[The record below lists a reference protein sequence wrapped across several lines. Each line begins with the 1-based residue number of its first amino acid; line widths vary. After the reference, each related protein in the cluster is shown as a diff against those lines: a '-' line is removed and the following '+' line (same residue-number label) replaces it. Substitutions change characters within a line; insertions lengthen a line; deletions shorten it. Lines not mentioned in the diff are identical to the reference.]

1 MHDVSGSSSGPSAAS
16 HQLARPLTTCA
27 HGCSATSSWR
37 HPPTVDVTG
46 CAGGY
51 WAAPTSTRS
60 RAWRRSTSSPLSRRV
75 RRPRHIGRV
84 VGSEKKFVSQKLRLP
99 QDRRRPR
106 VADSREERSGARP
119 SRRPPVIVAR
129 AVSPS
134 PSIRRRGCS
143 CASLLH
149 RIPIHRDEPRAC
161 GSETRRCSA
170 THTDA

>member
-1 MHDVSGSSSGPSAAS
+1 MRDVLGSSSGPSVAS
-16 HQLARPLTTCA
+16 RQLARPPTTCA

-37 HPPTVDVTG
+37 HPPTSGGTG

-51 WAAPTSTRS
+51 WAARMSSRS
-60 RAWRRSTSSPLSRRV
+60 RAWRRNISSPLSRRV
-75 RRPRHIGRV
+75 RRPRHIDRI
-84 VGSEKKFVSQKLRLP
+84 VGSEKFVSQKLKLS
-99 QDRRRPR
+99 QDRRHPR
-106 VADSREERSGARP
+106 VADSREERSVARP

-129 AVSPS
+129 AAP
-134 PSIRRRGCS
+134 PFPPIRRRGCS

-161 GSETRRCSA
+161 GLETRRCSA